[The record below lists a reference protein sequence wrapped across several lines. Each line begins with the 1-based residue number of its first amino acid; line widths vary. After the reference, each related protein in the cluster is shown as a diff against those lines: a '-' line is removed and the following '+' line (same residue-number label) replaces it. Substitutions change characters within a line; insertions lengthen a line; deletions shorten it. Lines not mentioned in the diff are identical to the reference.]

1 MHLKYGPAA
10 LAKLRA
16 CYGPKKKINA
26 PSTGNTV
33 MFYTA
38 AYDLGVSG
46 ECLIEYTMFA
56 SHKMVACPK
65 RTLAAPVRRRGEL
78 SSDWL
83 AVELRCIAY
92 SGFDS
97 IRNQM
102 EGWRTQPEFFF
113 KGLLERAESTILS
126 PGIPEHEKSSTSCKN
141 GMQSRLHISHL
152 QYAAWLQAA
161 AVFEYFDE
169 MGWTNPAV
177 IINAFMNDN
186 RRNHTD

>member
-1 MHLKYGPAA
+1 MWYAEWFSNMVDCCQTPDGKKQFEEWMHLKYGPAA

-83 AVELRCIAY
+83 AVAAQWY
-92 SGFDS
+92 F
-97 IRNQM
+97 Q
-102 EGWRTQPEFFF
+102 
-113 KGLLERAESTILS
+113 ILITH
-126 PGIPEHEKSSTSCKN
+126 P
-141 GMQSRLHISHL
+141 
-152 QYAAWLQAA
+152 
-161 AVFEYFDE
+161 
-169 MGWTNPAV
+169 NPV
-177 IINAFMNDN
+177 S
-186 RRNHTD
+186 